1 MYAQK
6 RMNLYKQQSVQTS
19 PAQLVAKLYDL
30 GIRACREEDR
40 AQLRKVLVELI
51 GSINFEKGGALA
63 EQLYGLYQYCM
74 QESATGDLQTIADL
88 LDDLRTT
95 WRQHVL
101 RNRAA

>member
-1 MYAQK
+1 MYARK

-40 AQLRKVLVELI
+40 VQLRKVLVELI
-51 GSINFEKGGALA
+51 GSINFEKGGDLA

-74 QESATGDLQTIADL
+74 QESTTGDLNEIADL
-88 LDDLRTT
+88 LNDLRTT

>member
-1 MYAQK
+1 MYARK

-30 GIRACREEDR
+30 GIRACREDDR
-40 AQLRKVLVELI
+40 VQLRKVLVELI
-51 GSINFEKGGALA
+51 GSINFEKGGDLA

-74 QESATGDLQTIADL
+74 QESTTGDLNEIADL
-88 LDDLRTT
+88 LNDLRTT

>member
-30 GIRACREEDR
+30 GIRACREDDR
-40 AQLRKVLVELI
+40 
-51 GSINFEKGGALA
+51 ALA

-74 QESATGDLQTIADL
+74 QESATGDLRTIADL